1 MLPLLVMM
9 NSEAQ
14 KMVLFTASTT
24 FRNISVCQSSQKLH
38 PPSKSPR
45 TGACF
50 YSEAHFCLRSFNGL
64 LISIIKKFLIQIF
77 RFFYNILGL
86 SCSKLLCFDCFK
98 LYSCLF
104 SSCDDPC
111 SKYQG
116 PQDIAM
122 HLVANLFN
130 LPKSKVTKDLKQ
142 IQQNIMFACWYS
154 EQQ

>member
-9 NSEAQ
+9 NSEAH
-14 KMVLFTASTT
+14 KMVLSTASTT

-38 PPSKSPR
+38 PLSKSPR

-86 SCSKLLCFDCFK
+86 SCSKLLCFEVVLNCTVA
-98 LYSCLF
+98 
-104 SSCDDPC
+104 SSAAVMILAQNTKFPKILQCIWLRI
-111 SKYQG
+111 SLIYQ
-116 PQDIAM
+116 
-122 HLVANLFN
+122 
-130 LPKSKVTKDLKQ
+130 KVK
-142 IQQNIMFACWYS
+142 
-154 EQQ
+154 